1 MRTELKCGSVVPG
14 CEFVARADDEA
25 DLLMKMAEHARTTH
39 GIDHLSPDLRAKMA
53 AAIRK
58 ED

>member
-1 MRTELKCGSVVPG
+1 
-14 CEFVARADDEA
+14 
-25 DLLMKMAEHARTTH
+25 MKMAEHARTTH

-58 ED
+58 EE